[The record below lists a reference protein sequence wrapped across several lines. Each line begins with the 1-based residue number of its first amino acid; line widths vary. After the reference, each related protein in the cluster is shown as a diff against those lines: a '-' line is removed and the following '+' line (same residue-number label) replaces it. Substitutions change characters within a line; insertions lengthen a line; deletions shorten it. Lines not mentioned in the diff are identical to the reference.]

1 MTTLDQEKTTQT
13 AKTAAI
19 ELRPMTDVEQRLA
32 AKDFARNWLKRDG
45 FEIREGQMF
54 WMILLYSVFGVV
66 NVSDC
71 IQFEQQVPYID
82 SDGKNHPLRLD
93 GVIPAT
99 RVLIKQTSADCP
111 LHKKSKQSDGSELS
125 PIEQARRYDLARPVS
140 EHARYIVLC
149 NFREFEI
156 YDCEQPNSDPVVIK
170 LEDLEEEYYR
180 LRFLIAEDHSLAID
194 RQAISIQ
201 AGVVVS
207 KIYDTLLSNYHGTIT
222 PEVLQDLNKLCVRF
236 VLCLYAEDAGL
247 LNSRT
252 QLHDFLLGLPPKVV
266 RYVLPHLFKA
276 LTTQSDERDANDL
289 EEIRAFPYVDG
300 ALFESELHHLPVFTE
315 EVIDLLVNQASAHF
329 KWRDISPTIF
339 GAIFESTLNPQTRR
353 LGGMHYTS
361 IENIHKV
368 IDPLFLDD
376 LWAEFHQ
383 ISTIKSEN
391 SRTRQLDRF
400 QDKLASL
407 KFLDPACGS
416 GNFLTE
422 IYISLRR
429 LENEL
434 IRVRDG
440 GRASLGREVFDPI
453 KVSINQLYGIEIND
467 FAVSVARTALWIAEN
482 QMLQETCN
490 ILGFDLEGLPL
501 KSYPNICE
509 ANALTTSW
517 SQVVPYEEL
526 DYIIGNPPFSGYSVM
541 SPQQKSDMC
550 AVFGDNSRNAKGVG
564 MLDYVCA
571 WFKKAAD
578 IMAEHPHIQT
588 AFVATNSIC
597 QGTSVAN
604 LWRGLLQQ
612 GIEIEFAYRS
622 FRWNNEAMDKAA
634 VYCVIIGMQA
644 QSTTASASGNK
655 AAKAKLL
662 FAENGEKSQVAHIN
676 AYLIAGDDIF
686 IEHRNQP
693 LCGVPT
699 GAIGSKLTDGGNFL
713 FSPEEKEDFLSKEPQ
728 AAPYFRQ
735 WFGAEEFLHGTERY
749 CLYLG
754 ECTEQQLLRL
764 PQCRKVLAAVKEYR
778 LNSRKAAT
786 RKLAEKPW
794 RFESTNIPQGNV
806 LVIPK
811 DSSGRRRYIPMGF
824 MSAQECLFGD
834 KLRLFPRVTLYHFSV
849 LTSSVHMVWVNAVG
863 GRLKQDFSYTNTLV
877 YNNFPWPEQGSAQL
891 KQRLSA
897 SASKILKIRKEFA
910 DFTLAQLYEPEAMP
924 QSLLNAHQEND
935 ALVMQ
940 AYGFAPDLSEDQ
952 ILSQLFALY
961 QKLSTTQEE
970 NNL

>member
-1 MTTLDQEKTTQT
+1 MNTVDQEESTQT
-13 AKTAAI
+13 AKSAAL
-19 ELRPMTDVEQRLA
+19 EFRPMTDDEQQQA
-32 AKDFARNWLKRDG
+32 AKDFAQTWPKYGGR
-45 FEIREGQMF
+45 EIGEGQMF
-54 WMILLYSVFGVV
+54 WITLLYSIFGVI
-66 NVSDC
+66 NVLKC
-71 IQFEQQVPYID
+71 LKFEPRVPYVNN
-82 SDGKNHPLRLD
+82 SGTKHKMRLD
-93 GVIPAT
+93 VVLPAT

-111 LHKKSKQSDGSELS
+111 LHERSKQSDGSELS
-125 PIEQARRYDLARPVS
+125 PIEQARRYDLGRPVS
-140 EHARYIVLC
+140 EHTRYIVLC
-149 NFREFEI
+149 NFRMFEI
-156 YDCEQPNSDPVVIK
+156 YDCAQPNSAPVVIK
-170 LEDLEEEYYR
+170 LKNLEKEYHRLHFLVEEE
-180 LRFLIAEDHSLAID
+180 HSLAIY
-194 RQAISIQ
+194 RQKISIK
-201 AGVVVS
+201 AGEVVS
-207 KIYDTLLSNYHGTIT
+207 KIYDSLLSNYHGTIT

-236 VLCLYAEDAGL
+236 VFCLYAEDAGL
-247 LNSRT
+247 LNNRT
-252 QLHDFLLGLPPKVV
+252 QLHDFLLGLPPKLV
-266 RYVLPHLFKA
+266 RYVLPHLFRV
-276 LTTQSDERDANDL
+276 LNTNSEERDANDL

-315 EVIDLLVNQASAHF
+315 EVIDLLANQASAHF

-376 LWAEFHQ
+376 LWAEFYQ
-383 ISTIKSEN
+383 ISAIKSEN
-391 SRTRQLDRF
+391 SRTRQLNCF

-467 FAVSVARTALWIAEN
+467 FAVAVARTALWIAEN

-517 SQVVPYEEL
+517 DQVVPYEDL

-541 SPQQKSDMC
+541 SPQQKSDLHS
-550 AVFGDNSRNAKGVG
+550 VFGDKSNSGKGVG

-578 IMAEHPHIQT
+578 IMTDNPHIQT

-604 LWRGLLQQ
+604 LWRGLQQQ

-622 FRWNNEAMDKAA
+622 FRWNNEAIDKAA

-686 IEHRNQP
+686 IERRNQP

-849 LTSSVHMVWVNAVG
+849 LTSSVHMVWVNAVC

-877 YNNFPWPEQGSAQL
+877 YNNFPWPEHISVQL
-891 KQRLSA
+891 KRRLSA
-897 SASKILKIRKEFA
+897 SASKILQIRKEFT
-910 DFTLAQLYEPEAMP
+910 DFTLAHLYEPDAMP
-924 QSLLNAHQEND
+924 QSLLEAHKAND

-940 AYGFAPDLSEDQ
+940 AYGFDPDLSEDQ

-961 QKLSTTQEE
+961 QKLSATQEE

>member
-32 AKDFARNWLKRDG
+32 AKDFAQTWLKRDG

-99 RVLIKQTSADCP
+99 RILIEQKSAGCP

-201 AGVVVS
+201 AGEVVS

-236 VLCLYAEDAGL
+236 VFCLYAEDAGL

-361 IENIHKV
+361 IENIHK
-368 IDPLFLDD
+368 L
-376 LWAEFHQ
+376 
-383 ISTIKSEN
+383 
-391 SRTRQLDRF
+391 
-400 QDKLASL
+400 
-407 KFLDPACGS
+407 
-416 GNFLTE
+416 
-422 IYISLRR
+422 
-429 LENEL
+429 
-434 IRVRDG
+434 
-440 GRASLGREVFDPI
+440 
-453 KVSINQLYGIEIND
+453 
-467 FAVSVARTALWIAEN
+467 
-482 QMLQETCN
+482 
-490 ILGFDLEGLPL
+490 
-501 KSYPNICE
+501 
-509 ANALTTSW
+509 
-517 SQVVPYEEL
+517 
-526 DYIIGNPPFSGYSVM
+526 
-541 SPQQKSDMC
+541 
-550 AVFGDNSRNAKGVG
+550 
-564 MLDYVCA
+564 
-571 WFKKAAD
+571 
-578 IMAEHPHIQT
+578 
-588 AFVATNSIC
+588 
-597 QGTSVAN
+597 
-604 LWRGLLQQ
+604 
-612 GIEIEFAYRS
+612 
-622 FRWNNEAMDKAA
+622 
-634 VYCVIIGMQA
+634 
-644 QSTTASASGNK
+644 
-655 AAKAKLL
+655 
-662 FAENGEKSQVAHIN
+662 
-676 AYLIAGDDIF
+676 
-686 IEHRNQP
+686 
-693 LCGVPT
+693 
-699 GAIGSKLTDGGNFL
+699 
-713 FSPEEKEDFLSKEPQ
+713 
-728 AAPYFRQ
+728 
-735 WFGAEEFLHGTERY
+735 
-749 CLYLG
+749 
-754 ECTEQQLLRL
+754 
-764 PQCRKVLAAVKEYR
+764 
-778 LNSRKAAT
+778 
-786 RKLAEKPW
+786 
-794 RFESTNIPQGNV
+794 
-806 LVIPK
+806 
-811 DSSGRRRYIPMGF
+811 
-824 MSAQECLFGD
+824 
-834 KLRLFPRVTLYHFSV
+834 
-849 LTSSVHMVWVNAVG
+849 
-863 GRLKQDFSYTNTLV
+863 
-877 YNNFPWPEQGSAQL
+877 
-891 KQRLSA
+891 
-897 SASKILKIRKEFA
+897 
-910 DFTLAQLYEPEAMP
+910 
-924 QSLLNAHQEND
+924 
-935 ALVMQ
+935 
-940 AYGFAPDLSEDQ
+940 
-952 ILSQLFALY
+952 
-961 QKLSTTQEE
+961 
-970 NNL
+970 

>member
-1 MTTLDQEKTTQT
+1 
-13 AKTAAI
+13 
-19 ELRPMTDVEQRLA
+19 
-32 AKDFARNWLKRDG
+32 
-45 FEIREGQMF
+45 
-54 WMILLYSVFGVV
+54 
-66 NVSDC
+66 
-71 IQFEQQVPYID
+71 
-82 SDGKNHPLRLD
+82 
-93 GVIPAT
+93 
-99 RVLIKQTSADCP
+99 
-111 LHKKSKQSDGSELS
+111 
-125 PIEQARRYDLARPVS
+125 
-140 EHARYIVLC
+140 
-149 NFREFEI
+149 
-156 YDCEQPNSDPVVIK
+156 
-170 LEDLEEEYYR
+170 
-180 LRFLIAEDHSLAID
+180 
-194 RQAISIQ
+194 
-201 AGVVVS
+201 
-207 KIYDTLLSNYHGTIT
+207 
-222 PEVLQDLNKLCVRF
+222 
-236 VLCLYAEDAGL
+236 
-247 LNSRT
+247 
-252 QLHDFLLGLPPKVV
+252 
-266 RYVLPHLFKA
+266 
-276 LTTQSDERDANDL
+276 
-289 EEIRAFPYVDG
+289 
-300 ALFESELHHLPVFTE
+300 
-315 EVIDLLVNQASAHF
+315 
-329 KWRDISPTIF
+329 
-339 GAIFESTLNPQTRR
+339 
-353 LGGMHYTS
+353 
-361 IENIHKV
+361 
-368 IDPLFLDD
+368 
-376 LWAEFHQ
+376 
-383 ISTIKSEN
+383 
-391 SRTRQLDRF
+391 
-400 QDKLASL
+400 
-407 KFLDPACGS
+407 
-416 GNFLTE
+416 
-422 IYISLRR
+422 
-429 LENEL
+429 
-434 IRVRDG
+434 
-440 GRASLGREVFDPI
+440 
-453 KVSINQLYGIEIND
+453 
-467 FAVSVARTALWIAEN
+467 
-482 QMLQETCN
+482 
-490 ILGFDLEGLPL
+490 
-501 KSYPNICE
+501 
-509 ANALTTSW
+509 
-517 SQVVPYEEL
+517 
-526 DYIIGNPPFSGYSVM
+526 
-541 SPQQKSDMC
+541 
-550 AVFGDNSRNAKGVG
+550 

-891 KQRLSA
+891 KRRLSA
-897 SASKILKIRKEFA
+897 SAIKILKIRKEFA
-910 DFTLAQLYEPEAMP
+910 DFTLAQLYEPDAMP
-924 QSLLNAHQEND
+924 QSLLKAHQEND

-961 QKLSTTQEE
+961 QKLSATQEE
-970 NNL
+970 K